1 MRITL
6 YIIAS
11 LTLIA
16 IVGGFVYSTISPADY
31 QTTIYG
37 QSFNFPI
44 AVWITIPMFI
54 LLVSSV
60 LHMMY
65 YGFKN
70 HLKLKRWTKDTDTL
84 KDALYWSILKEPKKK
99 KYLKNDMKKCASILN
114 ISNIEVNGSAEGLD
128 DKFVGVLDIVKDINL
143 GKYIDLKEKKLKKIL
158 SNDNPLVVQNN
169 INRLKVSPEYIEE
182 ILRSKEVHS
191 DKVVSEAVSLFI
203 KTASFSD
210 ALKYVKLLTIK
221 DFYLMLDR
229 VDSGEK
235 MNFEKDILDKFVA
248 AFKFEC
254 EDYMRLSLTTLN
266 KFTPTDNIGL
276 FNKYRK
282 NTEKAENA
290 YLCILFDYERIEY
303 IEEFL
308 EEQRDDE
315 FKRYRALLALRNSNY
330 HFKLEDFIDKQT
342 VCNAH

>member
-6 YIIAS
+6 YIVAS

-16 IVGGFVYSTISPADY
+16 LIGGFVYSTITPADY
-31 QTTIYG
+31 QTEIYG

-44 AVWITIPMFI
+44 AVWIMIPMLI
-54 LLVSSV
+54 LLISSV
-60 LHMMY
+60 FHIMY

-70 HLKLKRWTKDTDTL
+70 HLKLKRWIKDTDTL

-114 ISNIEVNGSAEGLD
+114 ISNVEVNGSAEGLD

-143 GKYIDLKEKKLKKIL
+143 GKYIDLKEKKLNKVL
-158 SNDNPLVVQNN
+158 SNNNPLVIQNN
-169 INRLKVSPEYIEE
+169 INRLNTSPEYIEE
-182 ILRSKEVHS
+182 VLRSKEEHS
-191 DKVVSEAVSLFI
+191 DKEVLEAVSLFI
-203 KTASFSD
+203 KTASFSE
-210 ALKYVKLLTIK
+210 ALKYVKLLTIE
-221 DFYLMLDR
+221 DFYILLDR
-229 VDSGEK
+229 VDAGEK
-235 MNFEKDILDKFVA
+235 ITLEKEILDKFVE
-248 AFKFEC
+248 AFDFEC
-254 EDYMRLSLTTLN
+254 EDYMRLSATTLN

-276 FNKYRK
+276 FNNYRK
-282 NTEKAENA
+282 ITEKAENA

-315 FKRYRALLALRNSNY
+315 FKRYRALLALRSSNY
-330 HFKLEDFIDKQT
+330 HFKLEDFIDKKT

>member
-11 LTLIA
+11 LALIV
-16 IVGGFVYSTISPADY
+16 IVGAFVYTIISPANY
-31 QTTIYG
+31 ETTIYG
-37 QSFNFPI
+37 QSLNFPI
-44 AVWITIPMFI
+44 AIWITVPMFI
-54 LLVSSV
+54 LLLSSV
-60 LHMMY
+60 FHMMY

-70 HLKLKRWTKDTDTL
+70 HIRLKKWIKDTDTL

-114 ISNIEVNGSAEGLD
+114 MSNIEVNGSAEGLD
-128 DKFVGVLDIVKDINL
+128 DKFVGVLDIVKGINL
-143 GKYIDLKEKKLKKIL
+143 GKYIDLKEKKLDKVL
-158 SNDNPLVVQNN
+158 SKDNPLVIQNN
-169 INRLKVSPEYIEE
+169 INKLDIAPEYIEE
-182 ILRSKEVHS
+182 VLRSKEGHS
-191 DKVVSEAVSLFI
+191 DKVLEKAISLFI

-221 DFYLMLDR
+221 DFYLMLER
-229 VDSGEK
+229 VDAGK
-235 MNFEKDILDKFVA
+235 KIDLEKDMLDKFVVE
-248 AFKFEC
+248 FKFEC

-266 KFTPTDNIGL
+266 RFTPTDNIGL
-276 FNKYRK
+276 FNNYRK
-282 NTEKAENA
+282 LTEKAENA
-290 YLCILFDYERIEY
+290 YLCILFEYERIEY

-315 FKRYRALLALRNSNY
+315 FKRYRVLLELRDSNY